1 MDRRQTLLV
10 LGGAGASLVT
20 VGNGPDSVL
29 AQTAFDCILNPEM
42 TEGPYWVDEKLNR
55 SDIRIDPSN
64 GTVSAG
70 LPLELTIN
78 VYSVRTGACAQLPGA
93 YVDVWH
99 CDAGGLY
106 SDVSAN
112 STVGRKFL
120 RGYQITGETGVA
132 KFQTIYP
139 GWYRGRAVHIHL
151 RVRTYSGTTVTGT
164 FTSQLHFDDTI
175 SDQVLSV
182 APYNTRGTR
191 DTRNSNDMVYTGAGS
206 AASRTLITL
215 TRTTDGYAATINV
228 GVNLTATAAS
238 RPTITSGGIVSAATG
253 VLAGVVPGS
262 WVTIYGTNLAS
273 VAREITTADIVSDR
287 LPTTLSGVS
296 VQINGK
302 AAFIR
307 YVDPNQVNVQ
317 PASDTSTGSVNVTVA
332 NAAGTS
338 DARSATMQAIQPA
351 FFVSGNYVAARRNSD
366 AVVINASTP
375 AKPGEVLQLYG
386 TGFGPTNPS
395 VEAGVVFQAAYATT
409 NTVTVTIGGV
419 AATVAFAGLSAPGLY
434 QFNVTVPQLANGD
447 HAVVA
452 TVSGQT
458 TQSGVLLRVQA

>member
-1 MDRRQTLLV
+1 MDRRQTLLL
-10 LGGAGASLVT
+10 LGGAGASLVAL
-20 VGNGPDSVL
+20 GGEDAL
-29 AQTAFDCILNPEM
+29 AQTTFDCVLNPEM

-64 GTVSAG
+64 GAVSAG
-70 LPLELTIN
+70 LPLELTVN
-78 VYSVRTGACAQLPGA
+78 VYSVRTGACALLPGA

-99 CDAGGLY
+99 CDAAGLY

-120 RGYQITGETGVA
+120 RGYQITGDGGVA
-132 KFQTIYP
+132 KFTTIYP

-151 RVRTYSGTTVTGT
+151 RIRTYSGTTVTGT

-191 DTRNSNDMVYTGAGS
+191 DTRNSNDMVYTGAG
-206 AASRTLITL
+206 ANASRTLVAL
-215 TRTTDGYAATINV
+215 TRTADGYAASINV
-228 GVNLTATAAS
+228 GVNLTATAAT
-238 RPTITSGGIVSAATG
+238 RPTISAGGIVSAATG
-253 VLAGVVPGS
+253 TLAGVTPGS
-262 WVTIYGTNLAS
+262 WVTIYGTNIAT
-273 VAREITTADIVSDR
+273 APREITAADLVDNK

-302 AAFIR
+302 AAFLR
-307 YVDPNQVNVQ
+307 YVDPTQVNVQ
-317 PASDTSTGSVNVTVA
+317 PASDTGTGTVNVTVT
-332 NAAGTS
+332 NAGGTS
-338 DARSATMQAIQPA
+338 DVRTATMQAMQPA
-351 FFVSGNYVAARRNSD
+351 FFVSGSYVAARRNSD
-366 AVVINASTP
+366 AVIVNATTP
-375 AKPGEVLQLYG
+375 AKPGDVLQLYG

-395 VEAGVVFQAAYATT
+395 VEAGVVFSAAYSTT
-409 NTVTVTIGGV
+409 NPVTVTVGGV

-434 QFNVTVPQLANGD
+434 QLNVTVPQLANGD

-452 TVSGQT
+452 TVSGMT
-458 TQSGVLLRVQA
+458 TQSGVLLRVQS